1 MLIDIEHVFN
11 LILVNR
17 DLDNN
22 RVAVMGGSYGGFM
35 ALHTMVAMNSFIK
48 CGVDVVGITNF
59 ITFLKHTSEYRR
71 DLRRAEYGDERDP
84 KVFKFLQ
91 DISPL
96 NHAKKI
102 TRPLLIVQGA
112 NDPRVPA
119 SESLQM
125 ERALRKQG
133 VETWY
138 LQAANEGH
146 GFRRRENRNHQFLV
160 TAAFLRKHLLGKTD
174 TVEQE

>member
-1 MLIDIEHVFN
+1 
-11 LILVNR
+11 
-17 DLDNN
+17 
-22 RVAVMGGSYGGFM
+22 MGGSYGGFM
-35 ALHTMVAMNSFIK
+35 VLHSMVYLNSFIK
-48 CGVDVVGITNF
+48 CGVDVVGISNF

-84 KVFKFLQ
+84 MIFKFLK
-91 DISPL
+91 DLSPY
-96 NHAKKI
+96 NHSKKI

-133 VETWY
+133 VETWF
-138 LQAANEGH
+138 LMAANEGH
-146 GFRRRENRNHQFLV
+146 GFRRRENRNYQFLTTV
-160 TAAFLRKHLLGKTD
+160 AFLRKHLLGKDDATQ
-174 TVEQE
+174 VPPKE